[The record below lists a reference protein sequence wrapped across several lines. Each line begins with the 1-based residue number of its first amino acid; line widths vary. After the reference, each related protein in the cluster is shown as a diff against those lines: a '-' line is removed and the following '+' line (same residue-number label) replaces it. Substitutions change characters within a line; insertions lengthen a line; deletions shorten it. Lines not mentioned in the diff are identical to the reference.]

1 MDQNVSQVQHADI
14 LVLPETNLILVA
26 SVIEPMRAANRIAG
40 RPLYSWTLYSPDGEP
55 IETKSGIPI
64 PVSGAF
70 RPQRETAPLFI
81 LSSYNWQRSAT
92 SQLKM
97 MLSQTARH
105 RELMAGIESG
115 SWLLAET
122 SLLDNFKATTHWED
136 FEDFT
141 TAYPQVTMVRERFV
155 IDGKRI
161 TTGGSLPTLD
171 LMLELIRRAH
181 GYSLALEVSRLF
193 IYEQERTRG
202 DLLQMPAI
210 GNMRILDS
218 RVGAAVKLMEETV
231 EAPLT
236 LQRLARRIGVSVR
249 HLQDLFRDTMGV
261 GPHEHYLAL
270 RLNAARRKVI
280 ETRMEFAD
288 IAAISGFNSSSSF
301 SRSYR
306 AHYRESPS
314 ETRRRLKLGHGA
326 EDRNRQLDGATGKA
340 KATGHS

>member
-1 MDQNVSQVQHADI
+1 MDQNVSQVQHVDI

-40 RPLYSWTLYSPDGEP
+40 RPLYDWTIYSPDGAP

-64 PVSGAF
+64 PVSGIF
-70 RPQRETAPLFI
+70 RPQRETSPLFI

-97 MLSQTARH
+97 LLSQTARH
-105 RELMAGIESG
+105 RDLMAGIESG

-141 TAYPQVTMVRERFV
+141 TSYPQVTMVRERFV

-210 GNMRILDS
+210 GNMRILDP

-236 LQRLARRIGVSVR
+236 LARLARRIGVSTR

-261 GPHEHYLAL
+261 APHEHYLAL

-314 ETRRRLKLGHGA
+314 ETRRRLKL
-326 EDRNRQLDGATGKA
+326 K
-340 KATGHS
+340 S

>member
-1 MDQNVSQVQHADI
+1 MDRNVSQVQHVDI

-40 RPLYSWTLYSPDGEP
+40 RPLYDWTIYSPDGAP

-64 PVSGAF
+64 PVSGIF
-70 RPQRETAPLFI
+70 RPQRETSPLFI

-97 MLSQTARH
+97 LLSQTARH

-141 TAYPQVTMVRERFV
+141 AAYPQVTMVRERFV

-210 GNMRILDS
+210 GNMRILDP

-236 LQRLARRIGVSVR
+236 LVRLARRIGVSTR

-261 GPHEHYLAL
+261 APHEHYLAL

-280 ETRMEFAD
+280 ETRLEFAD

-314 ETRRRLKLGHGA
+314 ETRRRLKLK
-326 EDRNRQLDGATGKA
+326 T
-340 KATGHS
+340 

>member
-1 MDQNVSQVQHADI
+1 MDQNVSQVQHVDI

-40 RPLYSWTLYSPDGEP
+40 RPLYDWTIYSPDGAP

-64 PVSGAF
+64 PVSGVF
-70 RPQRETAPLFI
+70 RPQRETSPLFI
-81 LSSYNWQRSAT
+81 LSSYNWERSAT

-97 MLSQTARH
+97 LLSQTARH

-141 TAYPQVTMVRERFV
+141 TTYPQVTMVRERFV

-210 GNMRILDS
+210 GNMRILDP

-236 LQRLARRIGVSVR
+236 LARLARRIGVSTR

-261 GPHEHYLAL
+261 APHEHYLAL

-280 ETRMEFAD
+280 ETRLEFAD

-314 ETRRRLKLGHGA
+314 ETRRRLKLKG
-326 EDRNRQLDGATGKA
+326 
-340 KATGHS
+340 

>member
-1 MDQNVSQVQHADI
+1 MDQNVSQVQHVDI

-40 RPLYSWTLYSPDGEP
+40 RPLYDWTIFSPDGAP

-64 PVSGAF
+64 PVSGIF
-70 RPQRETAPLFI
+70 RPQRETSPLFI

-97 MLSQTARH
+97 LLSQTARH

-122 SLLDNFKATTHWED
+122 SLLDNFEATTHWED

-141 TAYPQVTMVRERFV
+141 TSYPQVMMVRERFV

-210 GNMRILDS
+210 GNMRILDP

-231 EAPLT
+231 ELPLT
-236 LQRLARRIGVSVR
+236 LARLARRIGVSTR

-261 GPHEHYLAL
+261 APHEHYLAL

-314 ETRRRLKLGHGA
+314 ETRRRLKL
-326 EDRNRQLDGATGKA
+326 K
-340 KATGHS
+340 S

>member
-1 MDQNVSQVQHADI
+1 MEQNVSQVQHVDV

-40 RPLYSWTLYSPDGEP
+40 RPLYDWTIYSPDGAP

-64 PVSGAF
+64 PVSGIF
-70 RPQRETAPLFI
+70 RPQRETSPLFI

-97 MLSQTARH
+97 LLSQTARH

-141 TAYPQVTMVRERFV
+141 AAYPQVTMVRERFV

-202 DLLQMPAI
+202 DLLQMPTI
-210 GNMRILDS
+210 GNMRILDP

-236 LQRLARRIGVSVR
+236 LARLARRIGVSTR

-261 GPHEHYLAL
+261 APHEHYLAL

-314 ETRRRLKLGHGA
+314 ETRRRLKL
-326 EDRNRQLDGATGKA
+326 K
-340 KATGHS
+340 S

>member
-1 MDQNVSQVQHADI
+1 MDQNVSQVQHVDI

-40 RPLYSWTLYSPDGEP
+40 RPLYDWTIYSPDGAP

-64 PVSGAF
+64 PVSGIF
-70 RPQRETAPLFI
+70 RPQRETSPLFI
-81 LSSYNWQRSAT
+81 LSSYNWERSAT

-97 MLSQTARH
+97 LLSQTARH
-105 RELMAGIESG
+105 REMIAGIESG

-141 TAYPQVTMVRERFV
+141 AAYPQVTMVRERFV

-202 DLLQMPAI
+202 DLLQMPTI
-210 GNMRILDS
+210 GNMRILDP

-236 LQRLARRIGVSVR
+236 LARLARRIGVSTR

-261 GPHEHYLAL
+261 APHEHYLAL

-280 ETRMEFAD
+280 ETRLEFAD

-314 ETRRRLKLGHGA
+314 ETRRRLKL
-326 EDRNRQLDGATGKA
+326 K
-340 KATGHS
+340 S

>member
-1 MDQNVSQVQHADI
+1 MDRNVSQVQHVDI

-40 RPLYSWTLYSPDGEP
+40 RPLYDWTIYSPDGAP

-64 PVSGAF
+64 PVSGMF
-70 RPQRETAPLFI
+70 RPQRETSPLFI

-97 MLSQTARH
+97 LLSQTARH

-141 TAYPQVTMVRERFV
+141 AAYPQATMVRERFV

-210 GNMRILDS
+210 GNMRILDP

-236 LQRLARRIGVSVR
+236 LARLARRIGVSTR

-261 GPHEHYLAL
+261 TPHEHYLAL

-280 ETRMEFAD
+280 ETRLEFAD

-314 ETRRRLKLGHGA
+314 ETRRRLKLK
-326 EDRNRQLDGATGKA
+326 T
-340 KATGHS
+340 

>member
-1 MDQNVSQVQHADI
+1 MDQNVSQVQHVDI

-40 RPLYSWTLYSPDGEP
+40 RPLYDWTIYSPDGAP

-70 RPQRETAPLFI
+70 RPQRETSPLFI
-81 LSSYNWQRSAT
+81 LSSYNWERSAT

-97 MLSQTARH
+97 LLSQTARH
-105 RELMAGIESG
+105 REMMAGIESG

-141 TAYPQVTMVRERFV
+141 AAYPQVTMVRERFV

-202 DLLQMPAI
+202 DLLQMPTI
-210 GNMRILDS
+210 GNMRILDP

-236 LQRLARRIGVSVR
+236 LSRLARRIGVSTR

-261 GPHEHYLAL
+261 APHEHYLAL

-280 ETRMEFAD
+280 ETRLEFAD

-314 ETRRRLKLGHGA
+314 ETRRRLKL
-326 EDRNRQLDGATGKA
+326 K
-340 KATGHS
+340 S

>member
-1 MDQNVSQVQHADI
+1 MDQNVSQVQHVDV

-40 RPLYSWTLYSPDGEP
+40 RPLYDWTIFSPDGAP

-64 PVSGAF
+64 PVSGIF
-70 RPQRETAPLFI
+70 RPQRETSPLFI

-97 MLSQTARH
+97 LLSQTARH

-141 TAYPQVTMVRERFV
+141 AAYPQVTMVRERFV

-202 DLLQMPAI
+202 DLLQMPTI
-210 GNMRILDS
+210 GNMRILDP

-236 LQRLARRIGVSVR
+236 LARLARRIGVSTR

-261 GPHEHYLAL
+261 APHEHYLAL

-314 ETRRRLKLGHGA
+314 ETRRRLKL
-326 EDRNRQLDGATGKA
+326 K
-340 KATGHS
+340 S

>member
-1 MDQNVSQVQHADI
+1 MDQNVSQVQHVDI

-40 RPLYSWTLYSPDGEP
+40 RPLYDWTIFSPDGAP

-70 RPQRETAPLFI
+70 RPQRETSPLFI
-81 LSSYNWQRSAT
+81 LSSYNWERSAT

-97 MLSQTARH
+97 LLSQTARH

-141 TAYPQVTMVRERFV
+141 ASYPQVTMVRERFV

-210 GNMRILDS
+210 GNMRILDP

-236 LQRLARRIGVSVR
+236 LARLARRIGVSTR

-261 GPHEHYLAL
+261 APHEHYLAL

-314 ETRRRLKLGHGA
+314 ETRRRLKL
-326 EDRNRQLDGATGKA
+326 K
-340 KATGHS
+340 S

>member
-1 MDQNVSQVQHADI
+1 MDQNVSQVQHVDI

-40 RPLYSWTLYSPDGEP
+40 RPLYDWTIFSPDGEP

-70 RPQRETAPLFI
+70 RPQRETSPLFI
-81 LSSYNWQRSAT
+81 LSSYNWERSAT

-97 MLSQTARH
+97 LLSQTARH

-210 GNMRILDS
+210 GNMRILDP
-218 RVGAAVKLMEETV
+218 RVGAAVKLMEDTV

-236 LQRLARRIGVSVR
+236 LSRLARRIGVSTR

-261 GPHEHYLAL
+261 APHEHYLAL

-280 ETRMEFAD
+280 ETRLEFAD

-314 ETRRRLKLGHGA
+314 ETRRRLKL
-326 EDRNRQLDGATGKA
+326 K
-340 KATGHS
+340 S

>member
-1 MDQNVSQVQHADI
+1 MDQNVSQVQHVDI

-40 RPLYSWTLYSPDGEP
+40 RPLYDWTIYSPDGAP

-64 PVSGAF
+64 PVSGIF
-70 RPQRETAPLFI
+70 RPQRETSPLFI

-97 MLSQTARH
+97 LLSQTARH

-122 SLLDNFKATTHWED
+122 SLLDNFSATTHWED

-141 TAYPQVTMVRERFV
+141 TTYPQVTMVRERFV

-210 GNMRILDS
+210 GNMRILDP

-236 LQRLARRIGVSVR
+236 LARLARRIGVSTR

-261 GPHEHYLAL
+261 APHEHYLAL

-280 ETRMEFAD
+280 ETRLEFAD

-314 ETRRRLKLGHGA
+314 ETRRRLKLK
-326 EDRNRQLDGATGKA
+326 T
-340 KATGHS
+340 

>member
-1 MDQNVSQVQHADI
+1 MDQNVSQVQHVDI

-40 RPLYSWTLYSPDGEP
+40 RPLYDWTIFSPDGVP

-64 PVSGAF
+64 PVSGIF
-70 RPQRETAPLFI
+70 RPQRETSPLFI
-81 LSSYNWQRSAT
+81 LSSYNWERSAT

-97 MLSQTARH
+97 LLSQTARH
-105 RELMAGIESG
+105 REMMAGIESG

-141 TAYPQVTMVRERFV
+141 AAYPQVTMVRERFV

-202 DLLQMPAI
+202 DLLQMPTI
-210 GNMRILDS
+210 GNMRILDP

-236 LQRLARRIGVSVR
+236 LARLARRIGVSTR

-261 GPHEHYLAL
+261 APHEHYLAL

-314 ETRRRLKLGHGA
+314 ETRRRLKL
-326 EDRNRQLDGATGKA
+326 K
-340 KATGHS
+340 S

>member
-1 MDQNVSQVQHADI
+1 MDQNVSQVQHVDV

-40 RPLYSWTLYSPDGEP
+40 RPLYDWTIYSPDGAP

-64 PVSGAF
+64 PVSGIF
-70 RPQRETAPLFI
+70 RPQRETSPLFI

-97 MLSQTARH
+97 LLSQTARH

-141 TAYPQVTMVRERFV
+141 AAYPQVTMVRERFV

-171 LMLELIRRAH
+171 LMLELIRRTH

-202 DLLQMPAI
+202 DLLQMPTI
-210 GNMRILDS
+210 GNMRILDP

-236 LQRLARRIGVSVR
+236 LARLARRIGVSTR

-261 GPHEHYLAL
+261 APHEHYLAL

-314 ETRRRLKLGHGA
+314 ETRRRLKL
-326 EDRNRQLDGATGKA
+326 K
-340 KATGHS
+340 S